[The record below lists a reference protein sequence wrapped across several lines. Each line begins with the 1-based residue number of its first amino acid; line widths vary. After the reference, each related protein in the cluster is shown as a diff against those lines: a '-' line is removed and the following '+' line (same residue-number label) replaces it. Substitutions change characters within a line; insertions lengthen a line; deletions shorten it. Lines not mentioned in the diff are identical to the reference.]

1 MTHILE
7 VLVHY
12 TAGTGHLLI
21 VTYSRP
27 PYCDVLELKI
37 NSKNSSKHVGVSIL
51 FYLSKYFFKNAYC
64 GEILF
69 KINILK

>member
-7 VLVHY
+7 VLVNY

-37 NSKNSSKHVGVSIL
+37 NSKNSSKHVGVFIL
-51 FYLSKYFFKNAYC
+51 FYLSNFVKKMHIVLKYCSRSIF
-64 GEILF
+64 
-69 KINILK
+69 

>member
-27 PYCDVLELKI
+27 LYCDVLELKI
-37 NSKNSSKHVGVSIL
+37 NSKNSSKHVGVFIL
-51 FYLSKYFFKNAYC
+51 FYLSNFFKKMHIVLKYC
-64 GEILF
+64 SRSIF
-69 KINILK
+69 

>member
-7 VLVHY
+7 VLVNY

-37 NSKNSSKHVGVSIL
+37 NSKNSSKHVGVFIL
-51 FYLSKYFFKNAYC
+51 FYLSNF
-64 GEILF
+64 
-69 KINILK
+69 

>member
-7 VLVHY
+7 VLVNY

-37 NSKNSSKHVGVSIL
+37 NSKIVRNTLG
-51 FYLSKYFFKNAYC
+51 FLSFFTFL
-64 GEILF
+64 IF
-69 KINILK
+69 F

>member
-12 TAGTGHLLI
+12 TEGTGHLLI

-37 NSKNSSKHVGVSIL
+37 NSKNSSKHVGVFIL
-51 FYLSKYFFKNAYC
+51 FYLSNFFKKMHIVLKYC
-64 GEILF
+64 SRSIF
-69 KINILK
+69 